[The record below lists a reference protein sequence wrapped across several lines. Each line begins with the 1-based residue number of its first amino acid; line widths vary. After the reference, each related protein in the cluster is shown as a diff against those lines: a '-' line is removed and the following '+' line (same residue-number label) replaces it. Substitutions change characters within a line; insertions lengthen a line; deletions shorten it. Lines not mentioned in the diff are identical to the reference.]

1 MQALQINYKIGV
13 MFEINHSECK
23 YYAKIYYLCAPVN
36 REEVKHG
43 NINRQQQT
51 KIKTTITKK

>member
-23 YYAKIYYLCAPVN
+23 YYAKIYYLCALVN

-43 NINRQQQT
+43 NIN
-51 KIKTTITKK
+51 